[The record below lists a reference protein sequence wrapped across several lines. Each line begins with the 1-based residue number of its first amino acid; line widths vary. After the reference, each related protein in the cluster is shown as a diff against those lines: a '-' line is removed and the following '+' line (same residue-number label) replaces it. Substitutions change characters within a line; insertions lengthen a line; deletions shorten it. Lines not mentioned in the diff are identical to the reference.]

1 MPTARPCSN
10 ATITI
15 GGTALPGIIDASV
28 TLTNEPIEVTEISA
42 TDRSYIGGMRTGTAQ
57 GNIFYDQADAQIAAL
72 EAGVQSG
79 AAISFIWTWASS
91 QTYTAT
97 AIVTSFSPSL
107 AVNDVVKAS
116 FSLQL
121 NAVAIG

>member
-1 MPTARPCSN
+1 MPTARPCRN
-10 ATITI
+10 ATLTI
-15 GGTALPGIIDASV
+15 AGTALPGIIDASV

-57 GNIFYDQADAQIAAL
+57 GTIFYDQADAQIAAL

-79 AAISFIWTWASS
+79 AAITFVWTWASS
-91 QTYTAT
+91 QVYTST

-121 NAVAIG
+121 NAVTIT